1 MMPDKQNNYLPVEA
15 SLDKDMTLTEHL
27 AELRSCSHP
36 PAPGYYKSG
45 TAALHQGC
53 AIYSADPAL
62 LHGRLRQLW
71 RQLSWQLNHHRFFSN
86 AR

>member
-1 MMPDKQNNYLPVEA
+1 MAKQTNKALLSDKLS
-15 SLDKDMTLTEHL
+15 SLALGGSAAAVDRAGRTSAKSHKTLRKE
-27 AELRSCSHP
+27 
-36 PAPGYYKSG
+36 
-45 TAALHQGC
+45 GC